1 MKCELSR
8 NAFTEPEVF
17 VSHRNAPLSE
27 TGRLRLARCVVEDG
41 WPLRRAAE
49 RFQVAVTTA
58 ARWAGRYR
66 ELGAAGMADRSS
78 RPHRSPNQTPTRTER
93 RIINV
98 RVLRRWG
105 PARIGYLLGIHP
117 STVHRVLTRYGL
129 SKLSWLDRPTG
140 RVIRPIE
147 TTRCG
152 ELVHVDVK
160 KLGKIPAGGGWRML
174 GRAVGRVNR
183 QADKSAAVIT
193 KYGNPRRGYHFLHTA
208 IDAHSRL
215 AYSELLADERK
226 ETAAAFWRRANA
238 WFTECGIIVQKVL
251 TDNGSC
257 YRSNAFRDA
266 LGDIVH
272 RRTRPYRP
280 QTNGKVERF
289 HRTLADEWAYARLY
303 TSDAQRCEQFPI
315 WLHTYN
321 HHRGHTALGGQPPAS
336 RVPNLSGQY
345 I

>member
-1 MKCELSR
+1 M
-8 NAFTEPEVF
+8 
-17 VSHRNAPLSE
+17 SHRNAPLSE
-27 TGRLRLARCVVEDG
+27 TGRLRLARCVVDDG

-66 ELGAAGMADRSS
+66 EHGQAGMVDRSS

-93 RIINV
+93 RIIKV
-98 RVLRRWG
+98 RVIRRWG
-105 PARIGYLLGIHP
+105 PHRIGYLLGLHP

-129 SKLSWLDRPTG
+129 AKLRWLDRPTG
-140 RVIRPIE
+140 RVIRRME
-147 TTRCG
+147 QKTCG

-160 KLGKIPAGGGWRML
+160 KLGKVPAGGGWRML
-174 GRAVGRVNR
+174 GSLTGRRNSR
-183 QADKSAAVIT
+183 ADKSSGLT
-193 KYGNPRRGYHFLHTA
+193 GKNRDPLRGYHYLHSA
-208 IDAHSRL
+208 IDGYSRL
-215 AYSELLADERK
+215 AYSELLTDERK
-226 ETAAAFWRRANA
+226 DTAAAFWTRANA
-238 WFTECGIIVQKVL
+238 WFNQCGIAVRNVL

-257 YRSNAFRDA
+257 YRSQAFVEA
-266 LGDIVH
+266 LGDTKH

-303 TSDAQRCEQFPI
+303 TSDAERCRQFAV

-321 HHRGHTALGGQPPAS
+321 HHRGHTALGGQPPAT
-336 RVPNLSGQY
+336 RVPNLCGQNT
-345 I
+345 